1 MFGLS
6 DKRIWILAR
15 DQPWTQTSGSYLY
28 EEGMIWPGF
37 KPPVNN
43 ATKFVDFGI
52 VQLPSTENNKDRFFI
67 SGGII
72 DGAPSTRSFVLN
84 TMVNTSMGCLNGS
97 CLLSTELEP
106 VCIESIVKS
115 YFSRF

>member
-43 ATKFVDFGI
+43 ATKFADFGI

-84 TMVNTSMGCLNGS
+84 TMVNASDKCLFGS
-97 CLLSTELEP
+97 SNASFL
-106 VCIESIVKS
+106 
-115 YFSRF
+115 